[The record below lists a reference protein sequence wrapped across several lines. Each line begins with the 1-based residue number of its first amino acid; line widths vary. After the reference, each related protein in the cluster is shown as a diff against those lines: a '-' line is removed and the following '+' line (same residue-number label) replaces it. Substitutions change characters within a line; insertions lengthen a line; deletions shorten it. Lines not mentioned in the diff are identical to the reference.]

1 MEEILLKLGYLK
13 YPFTINDNNLF
24 WQSLISPTQI
34 RKDTIEWLFHKMEGE
49 LINNIFINNE
59 EQITRL
65 QILFKF
71 FGIIETKDNILG
83 LSTDINNQKCLL
95 NLINFT
101 IKYINIKSN
110 NQIEFNEI
118 NKSISLIS
126 FMDKNKIELFKDDI
140 RLFIP
145 EINGNIINKEN
156 KINNKYFM
164 DNIEQT
170 KLLIKKVDGKLEKLN
185 TLNINYDIISKEDE
199 MELFKTIIN
208 FNKSIEYFLKDFNTL
223 YEKELKYISPEKL
236 PSLQNDINN
245 FNEKYNELEN
255 IASLL
260 EEIFAIHNKIISFKI
275 IK

>member
-1 MEEILLKLGYLK
+1 MEEILLKLEYLK

-59 EQITRL
+59 EQISRL

-71 FGIIETKDNILG
+71 FGINETKDNILG

-145 EINGNIINKEN
+145 EINGNIINKDN

-223 YEKELKYISPEKL
+223 YEKELKYIAPEKL

>member
-1 MEEILLKLGYLK
+1 MEEILLKLEYLK

-59 EQITRL
+59 EQISRL

-71 FGIIETKDNILG
+71 FGINETKDNILG

-145 EINGNIINKEN
+145 EINGNIINKDN

-223 YEKELKYISPEKL
+223 YEKELKYIAPDKL
-236 PSLQNDINN
+236 PTLHFDVDN

-260 EEIFAIHNKIISFKI
+260 EEIFAIHNKIITFNI
-275 IK
+275 

>member
-1 MEEILLKLGYLK
+1 MEEILLKLEYLK

-49 LINNIFINNE
+49 LIKIIFINNQD
-59 EQITRL
+59 QINRL

-71 FGIIETKDNILG
+71 FGINETKDNILG
-83 LSTDINNQKCLL
+83 LSTDINNHKCLL

-118 NKSISLIS
+118 NKSISLIN
-126 FMDKNKIELFKDDI
+126 FMDKNKIQLFKDDI

-145 EINGNIINKEN
+145 EVNGSIINKEQN
-156 KINNKYFM
+156 ITSKYYL

-170 KLLIKKVDGKLEKLN
+170 KLLINKLDSKIEKLN
-185 TLNINYDIISKEDE
+185 SLNINYDIISKEDE

-208 FNKSIEYFLKDFNTL
+208 FNKAIEYFLKDFNNL
-223 YEKELKYISPEKL
+223 YEKELKYIAPDKL
-236 PSLQNDINN
+236 PTLQFDIDN

-260 EEIFAIHNKIISFKI
+260 EQIFAIHNKIITFNN
-275 IK
+275 

>member
-1 MEEILLKLGYLK
+1 MEEILLKLEYLK

-49 LINNIFINNE
+49 LIKIIFINNQD
-59 EQITRL
+59 QINRL

-71 FGIIETKDNILG
+71 FGINETKDNILG
-83 LSTDINNQKCLL
+83 LSTDINNHKCLL

-118 NKSISLIS
+118 NKSISLIN
-126 FMDKNKIELFKDDI
+126 FMDKNKIQLFKDDI

-145 EINGNIINKEN
+145 EVNGSIINKEQN
-156 KINNKYFM
+156 ITSKYYL

-170 KLLIKKVDGKLEKLN
+170 KLLINKLDGKIEKLN
-185 TLNINYDIISKEDE
+185 SLNINYDIISKEDE

-208 FNKSIEYFLKDFNTL
+208 FNKAIEYFLKDFNNL
-223 YEKELKYISPEKL
+223 YEKELKYIAPDKL
-236 PSLQNDINN
+236 PTLQFDIDN

-260 EEIFAIHNKIISFKI
+260 EEIFAIHNKIITFNI
-275 IK
+275 

>member
-1 MEEILLKLGYLK
+1 MEEILLKLEYLK

-71 FGIIETKDNILG
+71 FGINETKDNILG

-156 KINNKYFM
+156 KINNKYFK

>member
-1 MEEILLKLGYLK
+1 MEEILLKLEYLK

-49 LINNIFINNE
+49 LIKIIFINNQD
-59 EQITRL
+59 QINRL

-71 FGIIETKDNILG
+71 FGINETKDNILG
-83 LSTDINNQKCLL
+83 LSTDINNHKCLL

-118 NKSISLIS
+118 NKSISLIN
-126 FMDKNKIELFKDDI
+126 FMDKNKIQLFKDDI

-145 EINGNIINKEN
+145 EVNGSIINKEQN
-156 KINNKYFM
+156 ITSKYYL

-170 KLLIKKVDGKLEKLN
+170 KLLINKLDSKIEKLN
-185 TLNINYDIISKEDE
+185 SLNINYDIISKEDE
-199 MELFKTIIN
+199 LELFKTIIN
-208 FNKSIEYFLKDFNTL
+208 FNKAIEYFLKDFNNL
-223 YEKELKYISPEKL
+223 YEKELKYIAPDKL
-236 PSLQNDINN
+236 PTLQFDIDN

-260 EEIFAIHNKIISFKI
+260 EEIFAIHNKIITFNN
-275 IK
+275 

>member
-1 MEEILLKLGYLK
+1 MEEILLKLEYLK

-59 EQITRL
+59 EQISRL

-71 FGIIETKDNILG
+71 FGINETKDNILG

-126 FMDKNKIELFKDDI
+126 FMDKNKIGLFKDDI

-145 EINGNIINKEN
+145 EINGNIINKDN

-223 YEKELKYISPEKL
+223 YEKELKYIAPEKL

>member
-1 MEEILLKLGYLK
+1 MEEILLKLEYLK

-71 FGIIETKDNILG
+71 FGINETKDNILG

>member
-1 MEEILLKLGYLK
+1 MEEILLKLEYLK

-49 LINNIFINNE
+49 MINIIFINNE
-59 EQITRL
+59 DQINRL

-71 FGIIETKDNILG
+71 FGMNETKDNILG
-83 LSTDINNQKCLL
+83 LSTDINNHKCLL

-101 IKYINIKSN
+101 IKYINIKTNS
-110 NQIEFNEI
+110 QTEFNEI
-118 NKSISLIS
+118 NKSISLIN

-145 EINGNIINKEN
+145 EVNGSIINKEQ
-156 KINNKYFM
+156 KITSKYYL

-170 KLLIKKVDGKLEKLN
+170 KLLINKLNGKIEKLN
-185 TLNINYDIISKEDE
+185 SLNINYDIISKEDE
-199 MELFKTIIN
+199 MELYKTIIN
-208 FNKSIEYFLKDFNTL
+208 FNKAIEYFLKDFNNL
-223 YEKELKYISPEKL
+223 YEKELKYIAPDKL
-236 PSLQNDINN
+236 PTLHFDVDN
-245 FNEKYNELEN
+245 FIEKYNELEN

-260 EEIFAIHNKIISFKI
+260 EEIFAIHNKIITFNI
-275 IK
+275 

>member
-1 MEEILLKLGYLK
+1 MEEILLKLEYLK

-59 EQITRL
+59 EQISRL

-71 FGIIETKDNILG
+71 FGINETKDNILG

-145 EINGNIINKEN
+145 EINENIINKDN

-208 FNKSIEYFLKDFNTL
+208 FNNSIEYFLKDFNTL

>member
-71 FGIIETKDNILG
+71 FGINETKDNILG

>member
-1 MEEILLKLGYLK
+1 MEEILLKLEYLK

-49 LINNIFINNE
+49 LMNIIFINNE
-59 EQITRL
+59 DQINRL
-65 QILFKF
+65 QVLFKF
-71 FGIIETKDNILG
+71 FGINETKDNILG
-83 LSTDINNQKCLL
+83 LSTDINNHKCLL

-101 IKYINIKSN
+101 IKYINIKTN

-118 NKSISLIS
+118 NKSISLIN

-145 EINGNIINKEN
+145 EVNGSIINKEQ
-156 KINNKYFM
+156 KITSKYYL

-170 KLLIKKVDGKLEKLN
+170 KLLINKLDGKIEKLN
-185 TLNINYDIISKEDE
+185 SLNINYDIISKEDE

-208 FNKSIEYFLKDFNTL
+208 FNKAIEYFLKDFNNL
-223 YEKELKYISPEKL
+223 YEKELKYISPDKL
-236 PSLQNDINN
+236 PTLHFDVDN

-260 EEIFAIHNKIISFKI
+260 EEIFAIHNKIITFNI
-275 IK
+275 

>member
-71 FGIIETKDNILG
+71 FGINETKDNILG

-156 KINNKYFM
+156 KINNKYFK

>member
-1 MEEILLKLGYLK
+1 MEEILLKLEYLK

-49 LINNIFINNE
+49 LIKIIFINNQD
-59 EQITRL
+59 QINRL

-71 FGIIETKDNILG
+71 FGINETKDNILG
-83 LSTDINNQKCLL
+83 LSTDINNHKCLL

-118 NKSISLIS
+118 NKSISLIN
-126 FMDKNKIELFKDDI
+126 FMDKNKIQLFKDDI

-145 EINGNIINKEN
+145 EVNGSIINKEQN
-156 KINNKYFM
+156 ITSKYYL

-170 KLLIKKVDGKLEKLN
+170 KLLINKLDSKIEKLN
-185 TLNINYDIISKEDE
+185 SLNINYDIISKEDE

-208 FNKSIEYFLKDFNTL
+208 FNKAIEYFLKDFNNL
-223 YEKELKYISPEKL
+223 YEKELKYIAPDKL
-236 PSLQNDINN
+236 PTLQFDIDN

-260 EEIFAIHNKIISFKI
+260 EEIFAIHNKIITFNI
-275 IK
+275 

>member
-1 MEEILLKLGYLK
+1 MEEILLKLEYLK

-59 EQITRL
+59 EQISRL

-71 FGIIETKDNILG
+71 FGINETKDNILG

-145 EINGNIINKEN
+145 EINENIINKDN

>member
-156 KINNKYFM
+156 KINNKYFK

>member
-1 MEEILLKLGYLK
+1 MEEILLKLEYLK

-49 LINNIFINNE
+49 LIKIIFINNQD
-59 EQITRL
+59 QINRL

-71 FGIIETKDNILG
+71 FGINETKDNILG
-83 LSTDINNQKCLL
+83 LSTDINNHKCLL

-145 EINGNIINKEN
+145 EINGNIINKDN

-260 EEIFAIHNKIISFKI
+260 EEIFDIHNKIISIKI

>member
-1 MEEILLKLGYLK
+1 
-13 YPFTINDNNLF
+13 
-24 WQSLISPTQI
+24 
-34 RKDTIEWLFHKMEGE
+34 MEGE

-59 EQITRL
+59 EQISRL

-71 FGIIETKDNILG
+71 FGINETKDNILG

-145 EINGNIINKEN
+145 EINENIINKDN

>member
-34 RKDTIEWLFHKMEGE
+34 RKDTIEWLFHKMGGE

-59 EQITRL
+59 EQISRL

-71 FGIIETKDNILG
+71 FGINETKDNILG

-170 KLLIKKVDGKLEKLN
+170 KLLINKLDSKIEKLN
-185 TLNINYDIISKEDE
+185 SLNINYDIISKEDE

>member
-1 MEEILLKLGYLK
+1 MEEILLKLEYLK

-49 LINNIFINNE
+49 LINIIFINNE
-59 EQITRL
+59 DQINRL
-65 QILFKF
+65 QVLFKF
-71 FGIIETKDNILG
+71 FGINETKDNILG
-83 LSTDINNQKCLL
+83 LSTDINNHKCLL

-101 IKYINIKSN
+101 IKYINIKTN

-118 NKSISLIS
+118 NKSISLIN
-126 FMDKNKIELFKDDI
+126 FMDKNKIQLFKDDI

-145 EINGNIINKEN
+145 EVNGSIINKEQ
-156 KINNKYFM
+156 KITSKYYL

-170 KLLIKKVDGKLEKLN
+170 KLLINKLDGKIEKLN
-185 TLNINYDIISKEDE
+185 SLNINYDIISKEDE

-208 FNKSIEYFLKDFNTL
+208 FNKAIEYFLKDFNNL
-223 YEKELKYISPEKL
+223 YEKELKYIAPDKL
-236 PSLQNDINN
+236 PTLQFDIDN

-260 EEIFAIHNKIISFKI
+260 EEIFAIHNKIITFNN
-275 IK
+275 

>member
-1 MEEILLKLGYLK
+1 MEEILLKLEYLK

-59 EQITRL
+59 EQISRL

-71 FGIIETKDNILG
+71 FGINETKDNILG

-145 EINGNIINKEN
+145 EINGNIINKDN

-185 TLNINYDIISKEDE
+185 TLNINYDVISKEDE
-199 MELFKTIIN
+199 MELFKTIID
-208 FNKSIEYFLKDFNTL
+208 FNKAIEYFLKDFNTL

>member
-1 MEEILLKLGYLK
+1 MEEILLKLEYLK

-59 EQITRL
+59 EQISRL

-71 FGIIETKDNILG
+71 FGINETKDNILG